1 MLKKSFLRLA
11 AGAMALLAAT
21 STLADANKLRI
32 AMQPGITY
40 LPMMLM
46 QDRKLIEK
54 HAKEAGLGD
63 VEVSWVKMSGGSIM
77 NESLLSGNLDLAVTG
92 APSFL
97 ILWDKGQRSVDV
109 KGVTSYGSVAA
120 TLVTRNPAV
129 KSIKDFS
136 NKDRIAVP
144 AAKSS
149 VQAIILQMLAE
160 KEWGVGQ
167 HERLDGL
174 TISRGHA
181 DAAVAMLSP
190 NNEITAHFAAPPYT
204 QQELAQPGY
213 RALTTSNEVFG
224 GPLSSGIV
232 YTTSQFYAANPK
244 LLAAFMKGLEDA
256 LAQIKSNP
264 RDASERYLAM
274 TGDKLTPEQVQAI
287 VTDPLTVWSS
297 APQSTYWFAE
307 FMYRIG
313 TIKRQA
319 ASWKD
324 LFFPIAHSQPGS

>member
-1 MLKKSFLRLA
+1 MSNKFLRTILGALIMA
-11 AGAMALLAAT
+11 ASVGAWAE
-21 STLADANKLRI
+21 SNKLRI

-40 LPMMLM
+40 LPIMLM

-54 HAKEAGLGD
+54 NAKEAGLGD
-63 VEVSWVKMSGGSIM
+63 VEVSWVKFAGGNIM

-97 ILWDKGQRSVDV
+97 ILWDKGQRTLDV
-109 KGVTSYGSVAA
+109 RGVTSYGAVPA
-120 TLVTRNPAV
+120 TLVVRNPAI
-129 KSIKDFS
+129 KSVKDFTA
-136 NKDRIAVP
+136 KDRIAVP

-149 VQAIILQMLAE
+149 VQAIILQMVAE
-160 KEWGVGQ
+160 KEWGKGQ

-213 RALTTSNEVFG
+213 KPLLTSNSVFG

-232 YTTSQFYAANPK
+232 YTTLRFYAGNPK
-244 LLAAFMKGLEDA
+244 LMTAF
-256 LAQIKSNP
+256 IKSVDESLEFIRANP
-264 RDASERYLAM
+264 RQAAERYLAM
-274 TGDKLTPEQVQAI
+274 SGDKLSVDQVQAI
-287 VTDPLTVWSS
+287 ITDPLSVWTSP
-297 APQSTYWFAE
+297 PQNTYKFAE
-307 FMYRIG
+307 FMHRIG
-313 TIKRQA
+313 TIKRKA
-319 ASWKD
+319 DSWKD
-324 LFFPIAHSQPGS
+324 LFFPVAHGKAGS